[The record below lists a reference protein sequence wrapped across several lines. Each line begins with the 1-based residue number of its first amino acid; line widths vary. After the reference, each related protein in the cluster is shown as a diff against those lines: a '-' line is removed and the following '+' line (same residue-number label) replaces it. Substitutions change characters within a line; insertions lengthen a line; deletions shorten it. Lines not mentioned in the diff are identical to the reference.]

1 MINSVIRIYKD
12 AFSGLSGNIWLLGL
26 IMFINRAGAMVL
38 PFMTLYLTKEFG
50 YTLAEAGWMMTAF
63 GAGSIVG
70 AYVGGQLTDKYGYYY
85 IQFISLIG
93 SSVCL
98 FLLLFAK
105 SLIWIWISSFLFSM
119 VADSLRPANSVAI
132 AAFAKPENRT
142 RSFSLMRFA
151 INLGFAIGPAIGGA
165 VAQYFGYKWIF
176 IINAITSI
184 IAAGILFKYLP
195 YVPQHVP
202 KPKDEDT
209 NLGKSAYKDWP
220 YLKFII
226 LTAVWAMLFFQLFTS
241 IPVYW
246 SGDLGLSESTIGKL
260 IGLNGLII
268 VLIEMPI
275 IRRIEHIT
283 KYMEMIAL
291 GSIMLVLGFII
302 LASGIT
308 WMSFAV
314 IFIGFISL
322 AELFAMPFMINYA
335 VSRPSEHRRGQYMA
349 LYSMAYGIANVIA
362 PVLGLQLAGAF
373 GFSVTFWIFAALS
386 IMVTVFF
393 FRLRYANVKQVIAG

>member
-1 MINSVIRIYKD
+1 MINGLVRIYKD

-26 IMFINRAGAMVL
+26 IMFINRSGAMVL

-70 AYVGGQLTDKYGYYY
+70 AYIGGQLTDKYGYYY
-85 IQFISLIG
+85 IQIFSL
-93 SSVCL
+93 VCSAIFL
-98 FLLLFAK
+98 VLLLFAK
-105 SLIWIWISSFLFSM
+105 SIIWIWILSFLCSM
-119 VADSLRPANSVAI
+119 VADALRPANSVAI

-151 INLGFAIGPAIGGA
+151 INLGFAIGPAIGGV

-176 IINAITSI
+176 IINAITSL

-202 KPKDEDT
+202 KPKNENTD
-209 NLGKSAYKDWP
+209 LGRSAYKDWP

-246 SGDLGLSESTIGKL
+246 SDELSYSESTIGKL

-275 IRRIEHIT
+275 IRKIEHIT

-291 GSIMLVLGFII
+291 GSIMLVLGFVM

-308 WMSFAV
+308 WMSIAV
-314 IFIGFISL
+314 IYIIFISL

-335 VSRPSEHRRGQYMA
+335 VSRPTEHRRGQYMA
-349 LYSMAYGIANVIA
+349 LYSMSYGVANVIA
-362 PVLGLQLAGAF
+362 PVIGLQLAGSV
-373 GFSVTFWIFAALS
+373 GFSVTFWIFALLCL
-386 IMVTVFF
+386 IITIFF
-393 FRLRYANVKQVIAG
+393 FRLRFGK